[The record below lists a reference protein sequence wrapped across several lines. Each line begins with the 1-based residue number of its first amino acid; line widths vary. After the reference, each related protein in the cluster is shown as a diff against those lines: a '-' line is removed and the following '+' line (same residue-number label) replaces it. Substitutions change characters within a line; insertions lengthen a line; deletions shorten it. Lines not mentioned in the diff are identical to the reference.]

1 MTVLPTT
8 DPEPIAS
15 SSPGDGGPGA
25 ACSPPAAPDE
35 RAQLLKQL
43 FLEHNQA
50 LVSFL
55 TVRLRSE
62 QEARDVAQEAYLR
75 LLQLDNPTTGNFLRA
90 YLFRIA
96 SNLAIDRLRH
106 RSMQARVYPRGVV
119 EEAAPAPPDLQAAAI
134 EELAAVRKA
143 LQELPAK
150 ASHAFVLYMFSGRT
164 IESIA
169 QEMSLSGRM
178 VRYHIARALEHC
190 RARLAR
196 EDET

>member
-1 MTVLPTT
+1 MTATQAGDSGPAPS
-8 DPEPIAS
+8 DACIDAGAGHGS
-15 SSPGDGGPGA
+15 S
-25 ACSPPAAPDE
+25 AAPEE
-35 RAQLLKQL
+35 RTRLLERL

-62 QEARDVAQEAYLR
+62 QEARDVAQEAYVR
-75 LLQLDNPTTGNFLRA
+75 LLQLDNPSTGNFLRA

-106 RSMQARVYPRGVV
+106 RSMQARVYLREPSDDVT
-119 EEAAPAPPDLQAAAI
+119 PATPDQQAAEA
-134 EELAAVRKA
+134 EELAAIRKA
-143 LQELPAK
+143 LRELPAR
-150 ASHAFVLYMFSGRT
+150 SSQAFVLYMFSGRS
-164 IESIA
+164 IESIS
-169 QEMSLSGRM
+169 QEMSITGRM

-190 RARLAR
+190 RTRLAS